1 MTCTNC
7 GSAYGP
13 ESSFCPSCGAALA
26 AGARPVLAVNAQSER
41 TAAMLCHLTALAGVI
56 IPFGN
61 LLGPLIV
68 WLVKRDESPLVD
80 REGKESLNFQIS
92 MSIYAIVSS
101 LLILLL
107 IGIPMLV
114 IVGLVDIILTI
125 VASVKTANGESYTY
139 PLTIR
144 FLR

>member
-1 MTCTNC
+1 MTCSQC

-13 ESSFCPSCGAALA
+13 ESRFCPSCGAPLA
-26 AGARPVLAVNAQSER
+26 AGAGPVLATSAQDEK
-41 TAAMLCHLTALAGVI
+41 TAAMLCHLTALAGII

-92 MSIYAIVSS
+92 MTIYAIISALSIVVF
-101 LLILLL
+101 
-107 IGIPMLV
+107 IGIPLLV
-114 IVGLVDIILTI
+114 VVGLVDLIFTII
-125 VASVKTANGESYTY
+125 AAVKTSNGETYTY